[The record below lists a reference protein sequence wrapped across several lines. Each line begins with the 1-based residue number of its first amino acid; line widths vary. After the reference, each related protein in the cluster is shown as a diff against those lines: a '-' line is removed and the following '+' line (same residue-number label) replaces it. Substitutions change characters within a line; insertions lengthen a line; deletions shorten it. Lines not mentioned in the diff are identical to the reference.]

1 MKKQIFISLLSLVA
15 FLGLSSETQ
24 ACTSLLAGRNATVDG
39 STLITYAADAHTLYG
54 ALNFMPAAT
63 HPAGSMREVR
73 DWDTNKRWGEIAEA
87 SQTYKVVGNM
97 NEHQLTITESTWTCK
112 EELVDTTGIIDY
124 GSLIYITLQRA
135 KTAREAIKI
144 MTDLVAEYG
153 YNSHGESFSIGDP
166 NEIWVMEMCGK
177 GGKEKGAAEE

>member
-1 MKKQIFISLLSLVA
+1 MYIEKLV
-15 FLGLSSETQ
+15 L
-24 ACTSLLAGRNATVDG
+24 
-39 STLITYAADAHTLYG
+39 
-54 ALNFMPAAT
+54 
-63 HPAGSMREVR
+63 
-73 DWDTNKRWGEIAEA
+73 EIAETA
-87 SQTYKVVGNM
+87 QTYKVVGNM

-177 GGKEKGAAEE
+177 GGKELQHLFGRNCTRQAQSCNSYVKMNYVNHWFPP